1 MLRKEFIQQF
11 WNFQGGQLGLNSHDE
26 IAHQKVGLFST
37 RRAGKNLACP
47 AKPRDERKKKS
58 YENVRYVPRE
68 HLGVRTQGKEPK
80 CLVRAWDPAS
90 HRGGEMCSCHGLR
103 KQAGQVAGCR
113 SLAQFR
119 LQKALSGSSAVP
131 CSPFNSFQLL
141 LTSKS
146 SSFPAF
152 RVLLAWGSGAISFTE
167 VTTEP
172 RGG

>member
-1 MLRKEFIQQF
+1 MWRKEFIQQF
-11 WNFQGGQLGLNSHDE
+11 WNFQGGQLGLNSHDA
-26 IAHQKVGLFST
+26 IVHQKVGLFST
-37 RRAGKNLACP
+37 RRAGKKLGLSREAWG
-47 AKPRDERKKKS
+47 RTKKKS
-58 YENVRYVPRE
+58 NENVRYVPCE
-68 HLGVRTQGKEPK
+68 HLGVRAQGKEPK
-80 CLVRAWDPAS
+80 CLVHAWGPAS
-90 HRGGEMCSCHGLR
+90 QHGGEMRSCHGLR
-103 KQAGQVAGCR
+103 KQAGQVTGR
-113 SLAQFR
+113 HSLAQLR

-131 CSPFNSFQLL
+131 CSPFNSFQLP